1 MATPSSPARRTRIDA
16 LVATGLV
23 VRGTPLARSIEGL
36 LNGLHSDG
44 SVATYSSDLVAYLRY
59 CAASG
64 VDPLVAD
71 RDHLQGYLAET
82 DDRGYAPDT
91 RRRMLSVVRRM
102 YAEAIE
108 RTAYRGANPA
118 DRLGRI
124 SGEPKPGEAA
134 LSAEETQAMLDAAE
148 LRIADPDSAAS
159 LRGRRDHLVLSFLV
173 WTGLRAAELAGI
185 ERGDIRSH
193 GEYRVVEITGKGD
206 KGALVKL
213 TDALDRL
220 VATYLE
226 TLDAAG
232 IAVAS
237 DDPLFFGITRGTPPV
252 VERRGGRI
260 APLTTRTIGRIVDE
274 ALKAVGREG
283 RRTSPHL
290 LRRTSVTLVYQASHD
305 VLLAQKHARHAN
317 GATTVKHYIK
327 PLDDLADAG
336 VDYIKLPERE

>member
-1 MATPSSPARRTRIDA
+1 MTAKPTAHKSRIDP
-16 LVATGLV
+16 LVAAGLV

-36 LNGLHSDG
+36 LNGLHSEG
-44 SVATYSSDLVAYLRY
+44 SVATYSSDLAAYLRY
-59 CAASG
+59 CEVAG
-64 VDPLVAD
+64 VSPLEAD

-118 DRLGRI
+118 ERLGRI
-124 SGEPKPGEAA
+124 AGDPKPGEAA
-134 LSAEETQAMLDAAE
+134 LSATETAELLEAAE
-148 LRIADPDSAAS
+148 LRITDPDTAAA
-159 LRGRRDHLVLSFLV
+159 LRGRRDHLILSLLV

-185 ERGDIRSH
+185 ERGGVRSH
-193 GEYRVVEITGKGD
+193 GAYLVVEITGKGD
-206 KGALVKL
+206 KGALIKL
-213 TDALDRL
+213 TDELDRL
-220 VATYLE
+220 VTAYLAA
-226 TLDAAG
+226 LDAAG
-232 IAVAS
+232 VAVAS

-274 ALKAVGREG
+274 ALRVIGREG

-336 VDYIKLPERE
+336 VDYIKLPGGE